1 VNMTFIWMAIWIF
14 IIVSIVLQVRAGIKA
29 GRTELDL
36 KAKEFPSVDP
46 RNFENWQWLI
56 REAYRKSYM
65 LLWFLILCMSSFIA
79 GFTVFLYI
87 FIPTSIFII
96 YIYYRIWRV
105 PNEYL
110 KILGI
115 TKKDVM
121 LVRKK
126 PWSDST
132 A

>member
-1 VNMTFIWMAIWIF
+1 MTIIWSAIWIF

-46 RNFENWQWLI
+46 RNFEKWQWLV
-56 REAYRKSYM
+56 REANRKTEM
-65 LLWFLILCMSSFIA
+65 LLIFLILCMSSFYA
-79 GFTVFLYI
+79 GFIVFLYI
-87 FIPTSIFII
+87 FIPTSIFNI
-96 YIYYRIWRV
+96 YIYYRIWSV
-105 PNEYL
+105 PNDYL
-110 KILGI
+110 KELGI
-115 TKKDVM
+115 SKREVM

-126 PWSDST
+126 PWSDGT